1 MKSPKIRSYL
11 SVKKNR
17 LLLYIIIIVAHYLI
31 IPFTNNVTKDEQY
44 SGETRLTVFQLND
57 FGSIFFSN
65 DTYDQITLTQKP
77 NDVINSFR
85 NLRPLYIY
93 TIGYP
98 YKFFSY
104 LINYFA
110 ENFAPDQHKKI
121 FSDKSKFHWYMI
133 WGLYVLTNGI
143 IIFILSYFIDSYFVP
158 FKSAN
163 SLTKILFSIS
173 ILIYI
178 IQSNIVTIFLYSNT
192 WQFFHLLIYP
202 ILLFTLT
209 KTSKSAKSNVQLISL
224 FLGVLTLYYNAF
236 VITFLSY
243 LIFILVTQKHKSL
256 KVIFLFTSSVS
267 YMFPIIIWIS
277 ILNLF
282 SDLNKS
288 AEFDPNHKEWRLF
301 IWVFDYINEV
311 GVSGL
316 VESITLRLNIFANFF
331 FHSVKYQLMYFLI
344 IFIFCFSKKVHIV
357 PLFKKE
363 YDFFKISFIFILI
376 SSVFWFFMGI
386 YSYRYLSSIPICLI
400 FCNYR
405 LLLTIIEENKV
416 YSNYF
421 YFILVTISLHQFYL
435 MFENGRIE
443 NILTL
448 KGYASIDP
456 PF

>member
-1 MKSPKIRSYL
+1 M
-11 SVKKNR
+11 
-17 LLLYIIIIVAHYLI
+17 
-31 IPFTNNVTKDEQY
+31 
-44 SGETRLTVFQLND
+44 
-57 FGSIFFSN
+57 FF
-65 DTYDQITLTQKP
+65 
-77 NDVINSFR
+77 
-85 NLRPLYIY
+85 
-93 TIGYP
+93 
-98 YKFFSY
+98 
-104 LINYFA
+104 
-110 ENFAPDQHKKI
+110 
-121 FSDKSKFHWYMI
+121 
-133 WGLYVLTNGI
+133 
-143 IIFILSYFIDSYFVP
+143 FI
-158 FKSAN
+158 
-163 SLTKILFSIS
+163 
-173 ILIYI
+173 
-178 IQSNIVTIFLYSNT
+178 
-192 WQFFHLLIYP
+192 HL
-202 ILLFTLT
+202 
-209 KTSKSAKSNVQLISL
+209 K
-224 FLGVLTLYYNAF
+224 YYR
-236 VITFLSY
+236 FLSY
-243 LIFILVTQKHKSL
+243 LIFILVTQKHKSH

-316 VESITLRLNIFANFF
+316 VESITLRLNIFADFF